1 MTGRNDKNREG
12 KMGKRIGSMPSARLT
27 LSISLISAMAFVM
40 TAANAAT
47 FVYVGSSDSQ
57 DVTVLELQA
66 NGDLTPIATTAV
78 PGPAKPGGSLPM
90 AVSLDKKRLTIGLRN
105 EPFTAVTFTIDRKTG
120 KLTLVGPG
128 PLVDSM
134 AYVSTDRTGK
144 FLLSASYGGNK
155 VTVNPIG
162 ANGVVQTA
170 TQTIATQPNAHAILT
185 DPSNKYVLH
194 TSLGGDVV
202 YQQKFDA
209 KTGKLTP
216 NDPPTVSVKAK
227 AGPRHFVFSPNK
239 KFVYLLNELDAS
251 IYVFPWDA
259 KTGTLK
265 KETQVTTA
273 LPSGF
278 TGKPWAADIHLTPD
292 GKFLY
297 ASERTTSTLAAFKV
311 DAKTGAL
318 TVIDSF
324 ATEKQPRAF
333 NIDPTGRTLLAVG
346 ELSNSLTSYAIDKKS
361 GKLAKLKEYPMGK
374 KPNWVEIVKF

>member
-1 MTGRNDKNREG
+1 MGRQTGR
-12 KMGKRIGSMPSARLT
+12 IGLR
-27 LSISLISAMAFVM
+27 LSISLTSAMVFAM
-40 TAANAAT
+40 TSANAAT
-47 FVYVGSSDSQ
+47 FIYAGSSDSQ
-57 DVTVLELQA
+57 DVTVLRLEM

-90 AVSLDKKRLTIGLRN
+90 TVSPDKKRLIVGLRN
-105 EPFTAVTFTIDRKTG
+105 EPYSAVTFAIDKKTG

-128 PLVDSM
+128 PLADSM
-134 AYVSTDRTGK
+134 AYISTDRTGK

-155 VTVNPIG
+155 VTVNPFG
-162 ANGVVQTA
+162 TDGVVQAA
-170 TQTIATQPNAHAILT
+170 TQTIATQPNAHCIIT
-185 DPSNKYVLH
+185 DPSNRYVLH

-227 AGPRHFVFSPNK
+227 AGARHLTFSPNK
-239 KFVYLLNELDAS
+239 KFVYLLSELDGS

-265 KETQVTTA
+265 KETQVTTS
-273 LPSGF
+273 LPKGF
-278 TGKPWAADIHLTPD
+278 DGKPWAADIHLTPD

-297 ASERTTSTLAAFKV
+297 ASERTSSTLAAFKV
-311 DAKTGAL
+311 DGKTGAL
-318 TVIDSF
+318 TAIGSF
-324 ATEKQPRAF
+324 PTEKQPRAF
-333 NIDPTGRTLLAVG
+333 NIDPSGKILLAVG
-346 ELSNSLTSYAIDKKS
+346 ELSNSMTSYAIDKKS
-361 GKLAKLKEYPMGK
+361 GKLTKLKEYPMGK